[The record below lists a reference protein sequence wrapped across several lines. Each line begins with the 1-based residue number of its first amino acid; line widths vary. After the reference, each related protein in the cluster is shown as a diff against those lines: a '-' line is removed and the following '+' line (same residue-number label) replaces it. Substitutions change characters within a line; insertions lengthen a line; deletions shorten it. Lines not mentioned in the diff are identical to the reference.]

1 MTQSTQ
7 VQIFQFCCCF
17 QQLHSKRGICVKT
30 LPKYLFSDQSYRKL
44 EGLKNHFYGANVT

>member
-17 QQLHSKRGICVKT
+17 QQLHSKRGICVKI
-30 LPKYLFSDQSYRKL
+30 LPKYHFSDQSYRKL
-44 EGLKNHFYGANVT
+44 EVVKNHFYGANVT